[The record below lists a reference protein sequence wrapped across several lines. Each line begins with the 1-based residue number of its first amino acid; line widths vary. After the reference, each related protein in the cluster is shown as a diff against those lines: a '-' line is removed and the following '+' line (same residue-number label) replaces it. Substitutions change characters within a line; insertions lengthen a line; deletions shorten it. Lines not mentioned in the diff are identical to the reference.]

1 MITLA
6 LVLTPIA
13 SAQALAGLLGLGGI
27 DVDVVPTS
35 RGAVAVRAVGAPDPQ
50 VPDDASAL
58 DASALSADDGAT
70 DPDTEVEP
78 AWDISELLDDGA
90 PQEARDLAAAISR
103 LTRLGVVLVTV
114 QLAQDAGAEPG
125 ISGQVHAQRYEGGE
139 PREVVPGGLVI
150 AGADDVVEDLLLGR
164 RSVTD
169 VPGHV
174 ASRDAGRGRG
184 RWSGKGLRRPRP

>member
-6 LVLTPIA
+6 LVLTPVA
-13 SAQALAGLLGLGGI
+13 SARALAGLCGLGGI

-35 RGAVAVRAVGAPDPQ
+35 RGAVAVRAVGTPEPE

-58 DASALSADDGAT
+58 TADDGAPHPSAEG
-70 DPDTEVEP
+70 DELSPQ
-78 AWDISELLDDGA
+78 WDIGELFDDSV
-90 PQEARDLAAAISR
+90 PPEAREMAAAISR

-114 QLAQDAGAEPG
+114 ELGEDVGNEPG

-139 PREVVPGGLVI
+139 PGDEVPGGLVI
-150 AGADDVVEDLLLGR
+150 ATSDDVVEDLLLGR
-164 RSVTD
+164 VSVTD

-174 ASRDAGRGRG
+174 ASRDGGPRKG
-184 RWSGKGLRRPRP
+184 RWFGKGVRKPRP